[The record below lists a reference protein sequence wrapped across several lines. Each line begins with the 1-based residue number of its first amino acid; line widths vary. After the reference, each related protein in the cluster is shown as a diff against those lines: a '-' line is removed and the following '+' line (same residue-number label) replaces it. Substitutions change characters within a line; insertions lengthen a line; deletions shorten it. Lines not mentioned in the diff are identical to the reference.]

1 MGLLYCTNCVCV
13 LHTCALINYPPTIL
27 FHFIYKVIYVK
38 AVPISTEWEASAVG
52 YLRGDPNI
60 YECPVYSTSFRGP
73 TYIFLATLKTR
84 DPATKWILSGCALLM
99 QTDT

>member
-1 MGLLYCTNCVCV
+1 M
-13 LHTCALINYPPTIL
+13 
-27 FHFIYKVIYVK
+27 K

-52 YLRGDPNI
+52 YLRGDSNI

-73 TYIFLATLKTR
+73 TYIFLATLKTKES
-84 DPATKWILSGCALLM
+84 ATKWILSGCALLM